1 MKLPEAVTDK
11 KTLWSAGTLT
21 SLLTLY
27 AGYQQVGVPAMAG
40 IENHVIEMK
49 NNQTIHT
56 TTVEDVYDITE
67 KVYIAQ
73 MTELYLKY
81 PQSKVDSLLERV
93 SKDVFWENR

>member
-1 MKLPEAVTDK
+1 MKLPEVVTGK
-11 KTLWSAGTLT
+11 KTLGLAGLATTLAT
-21 SLLTLY
+21 IY
-27 AGYQQVGVPAMAG
+27 AGYQQVGLPVMAN
-40 IENHVIEMK
+40 IEGHVVEMK
-49 NNQTIHT
+49 NNQSIHT

-81 PQSKVDSLLERV
+81 PKSKVDSLLDRV